1 MIAAIAIVAASDCYR
16 LPKFLLLLLLLK
28 YNCHCE
34 EAMIATLTAPNKS
47 HDVEQYCLQVV

>member
-1 MIAAIAIVAASDCYR
+1 MIAAIAIVAACDCYR
-16 LPKFLLLLLLLK
+16 LPEFLLLLLLK